1 MRWTAT
7 DALVLNRR
15 RFLAG
20 LGLTTAA
27 ALMTLPAD
35 AAVKLLGADLDEPLF
50 ASARRNADGSH
61 AVAILTADGRDV
73 MEVPLPARG
82 HGVALSPD
90 GRRLAAFA
98 RRPGQFIMVIDRSG
112 ETPPQLTEAEPGRH
126 YYGHGVFSADGRL
139 LYAVENAFGTVGE
152 ETQGRVG
159 VYDASGGTLKRI
171 GECATPGIGPHDILL
186 AEHGRVLVA
195 ANGGIDTHP
204 VTGREMLNLDTM
216 KPSIVYLDAVSGAL
230 LARHELDKDLHQL
243 SLRHM
248 ALDGR
253 GQVWVGGQF
262 EGEKS
267 RFPQLVVRLERDRKM
282 ELVPLKSDVLAQLD
296 NYIGSVSVN
305 ASGDVV
311 ALSCPRGGRILYMA
325 ADSGALLGLDTIT
338 DGCGLAAIDEHG
350 FLVSDGNGG
359 LSLAEDPGTRAQSL
373 AFVPGISW
381 DNHMLA
387 L

>member
-27 ALMTLPAD
+27 ALMTLPVQ

-90 GRRLAAFA
+90 GRKLAAFA

-112 ETPPQLTEAEPGRH
+112 EIPPQLTAAGPGRH

-159 VYDASGGTLKRI
+159 VYDASGETLKRI
-171 GECATPGIGPHDILL
+171 GEFETHGVGPHDILL
-186 AEHGRVLVA
+186 AEQGRVLVV

-204 VTGREMLNLDTM
+204 VTGREMLNVDTM
-216 KPSIVYLDAVSGAL
+216 KPSIVYLDAAAGAL
-230 LARHELDKDLHQL
+230 LAQHELDKDLHQL

-248 ALDGR
+248 ALDAR

-282 ELVPLKSDVLAQLD
+282 ELVPLQDEVLAQLD
-296 NYIGSVSVN
+296 NYIGSVCVN

-325 ADSGALLGLDTIT
+325 ADSGALLGMDTIT

-350 FLVSDGNGG
+350 FLISDGNGG